1 MLDIGYLLLLEMCG
15 RGIFCS
21 HSSDV
26 GSHSSDQSEVRSSAE
41 KLVHIQ
47 KSDTFT
53 YAIYYHNETMTSP
66 HKVWASD
73 DVSQTLT
80 ILWAAGEHQ
89 MHVET
94 TLRNVETKC
103 MWRPPTEMWRPP
115 ARRNTLQSHRKIY
128 TFARYSHDRLH
139 FSVDFSL
146 VPISD
151 LRIIV
156 SNYPGTPK
164 SSTLF
169 VDDSVW
175 PCTFL

>member
-1 MLDIGYLLLLEMCG
+1 MKYKTSAAHAESLTYFLTLSYPAGCAEIFYKTEKILD
-15 RGIFCS
+15 
-21 HSSDV
+21 
-26 GSHSSDQSEVRSSAE
+26 GS
-41 KLVHIQ
+41 
-47 KSDTFT
+47 
-53 YAIYYHNETMTSP
+53 
-66 HKVWASD
+66 W
-73 DVSQTLT
+73 
-80 ILWAAGEHQ
+80 
-89 MHVET
+89 
-94 TLRNVETKC
+94 
-103 MWRPPTEMWRPP
+103 
-115 ARRNTLQSHRKIY
+115 QSHRKIY

>member
-103 MWRPPTEMWRPP
+103 MWRPPTEMWRRNACGDHPQKCADHLPALRVETTCPP
-115 ARRNTLQSHRKIY
+115 AEIQYSSRNHPICILFNVKMVNHRPNP
-128 TFARYSHDRLH
+128 FGNHC
-139 FSVDFSL
+139 
-146 VPISD
+146 
-151 LRIIV
+151 
-156 SNYPGTPK
+156 GT
-164 SSTLF
+164 
-169 VDDSVW
+169 
-175 PCTFL
+175 